1 MEGWRSS
8 ARNKKARAE
17 GAMIMRT
24 SHKGFGC
31 WLGLAAMLIA
41 VGAPLHIKAD
51 DAGSNATVARAIAS
65 PLSAQGSP
73 QRVYNPPSASSD
85 GRTGPVNMTEMAVR
99 LGGTLLLVLAA
110 FFLAVRIFRRSPL
123 WGMAQARPSHLN
135 IVESRTL
142 GSRHSLH
149 VVTYGRQRFLIA
161 DSPAG
166 TRFLAPLD
174 EPPAGEFPQPD
185 GPANDSFADKL
196 RSLIEGPQSEPQARA
211 PWGQRLK
218 AILAGKVS

>member
-1 MEGWRSS
+1 
-8 ARNKKARAE
+8 
-17 GAMIMRT
+17 MIMRT

-31 WLGLAAMLIA
+31 WLGLAVLLIA
-41 VGAPLHIKAD
+41 ARTPLHIKAD
-51 DAGSNATVARAIAS
+51 ETGSNASSVARASAS
-65 PLSAQGSP
+65 PLSASGSP
-73 QRVYNPPSASSD
+73 QRVYHAATPSTDSRMS
-85 GRTGPVNMTEMAVR
+85 PVNMTEMAVR

-110 FFLAVRIFRRSPL
+110 FILAVRFFRRSSL
-123 WGMAQARPSHLN
+123 WNMGQTRPSHLN
-135 IVESRTL
+135 IVESRSL

-166 TRFLAPLD
+166 TCFLAPLD
-174 EPPAGEFPQPD
+174 EPQAGEFPQPD
-185 GPANDSFADKL
+185 GPAHDSFADKL